1 MLRPEV
7 IHMRAIHACGKKLG
21 LDHTRLSEI
30 VQEPEMYGKRLSEM
44 SEIELRQFRTWL
56 EGKARKVA
64 EKPAAKPAPAKPVW
78 DKQDKRIFKMGFVLG
93 WNNKDLRG
101 FFMRTVKKY
110 DLRKLTA
117 PEKSAVIN
125 GLQKV
130 IDGKHIE
137 SKRT

>member
-1 MLRPEV
+1 
-7 IHMRAIHACGKKLG
+7 
-21 LDHTRLSEI
+21 
-30 VQEPEMYGKRLSEM
+30 
-44 SEIELRQFRTWL
+44 
-56 EGKARKVA
+56 
-64 EKPAAKPAPAKPVW
+64 
-78 DKQDKRIFKMGFVLG
+78 MGFILH

-101 FFMRTVKKY
+101 FFMRTVQKD

-117 PEKSAVIN
+117 AEKSAVIV

>member
-7 IHMRAIHACGKKLG
+7 IHKRAIHALGKKLG
-21 LDHTRLSEI
+21 LDHDRLAEI
-30 VQEPEMYGKRLSEM
+30 VRQPDMYGKGLAEM

-56 EGKARKVA
+56 EKKVKAVA
-64 EKPAAKPAPAKPVW
+64 PKTAVPAKPVW

-101 FFMRTVKKY
+101 FFMRTVKKD

-130 IDGKHIE
+130 IDGKAKP
-137 SKRT
+137 KRD